1 MVGEKRHQRLLYMKV
16 EWRDAQRSPHTM
28 YRYFGVGAPV
38 FKLNRNRPGTN
49 KKKSK
54 DSTDQQEK
62 KEGPWNERHPQRK
75 KTGVFPNWLVDQ
87 LTHLFAHPLRCSDI
101 L

>member
-49 KKKSK
+49 KKSPRI
-54 DSTDQQEK
+54 QQINK
-62 KEGPWNERHPQRK
+62 KK
-75 KTGVFPNWLVDQ
+75 KRDPGT
-87 LTHLFAHPLRCSDI
+87 SDI
-101 L
+101 PKEKRQASSPTGW